1 MNERERDV
9 MLINIFDYVQRIEKD
24 VTAIKAKVDLM
35 KCKA

>member
-24 VTAIKAKVDLM
+24 VKAIKAKVDLM
-35 KCKA
+35 H